1 MGKNA
6 VVTIYDVAGMAR
18 VSMATVSRV
27 LNVPDKVNQETR
39 DRVLKVI
46 EEIGYKPNPIARDLA
61 TKKRIPVIGIILLNI
76 THDLVSQILSGI
88 FEAVEDLNYSI
99 KVFQVNKKK
108 SFSQFVSDVMVD
120 KVDGIIFLNDNL
132 EDKKIDIMTNEFDI
146 YKTPYTVV
154 DLNNTKTVISPHK
167 QGFNAIIYLKKYM

>member
-6 VVTIYDVAGMAR
+6 VATIYDVAGMAR

-27 LNVPDKVNQETR
+27 LNEPNKVNQETR

-61 TKKRIPVIGIILLNI
+61 TKKRIPVVGVIVLNI
-76 THDLVSQILSGI
+76 THDLIPQILGGI

-99 KVFQVNKKK
+99 KVFQVKKRK
-108 SFSQFVSDVMVD
+108 EFAQFISDVMVD

-132 EDKKIDIMTNEFDI
+132 DSQKVDAMIKEFGI
-146 YKTPYTVV
+146 YKTPYTFV
-154 DLNNTKTVISPHK
+154 DVNDTKTIISPHK
-167 QGFNAIIYLKKYM
+167 QGFNAIKYLKKNM

>member
-6 VVTIYDVAGMAR
+6 VATIYDVAGMAR

-27 LNVPDKVNQETR
+27 LNEPNKVNQETR